1 MASQP
6 NLSIKLYGEETISSL
21 SEIFSWKFNAKS
33 ENTVN
38 VQSGQTPI
46 PVNWSMINV
55 TVYPIQQIVFYGNGN
70 YVVTITQGYNV
81 MSFESTG
88 LFIWSP
94 TPASFSNVSSITVS
108 SLSSTPVQVEVR
120 IYA

>member
-55 TVYPIQQIVFYGNGN
+55 TVYPIQQIVFY
-70 YVVTITQGYNV
+70 
-81 MSFESTG
+81 
-88 LFIWSP
+88 
-94 TPASFSNVSSITVS
+94 
-108 SLSSTPVQVEVR
+108 
-120 IYA
+120 